1 MPGKTKSALF
11 RTFLLMLLATTAL
24 AECSRNR
31 APMTACE
38 GDKPAVPRIHDVG
51 PPNCP
56 KK

>member
-1 MPGKTKSALF
+1 MPGKTKSALT

-31 APMTACE
+31 APMTACV
-38 GDKPAVPRIHDVG
+38 GDKPEVPRIHDVG